1 MSLPVI
7 TQLQFETQ
15 ETKTV
20 PKMGKSFSYDFKKG
34 DFVKVDGRLEVIEDK
49 EALELWITKAIM
61 TEFYRFRVYDDV
73 DYGTVTEGL
82 IGTNYPQAFIE
93 SELQREITLSV
104 TRHELIDHLE
114 DFSFERLSDEMMIYF
129 TVITTDGAFEMEVS
143 M

>member
-7 TQLQFETQ
+7 TQLQFETT
-15 ETKTV
+15 ETKTI

-34 DFVKVDGRLEVIEDK
+34 DFVMKDGQLEEIEDK
-49 EALELWITKAIM
+49 EALKVWITKAIM
-61 TEFYRFRVYDDV
+61 TECYRFRIYDDV
-73 DYGTVTEGL
+73 EYGTITEGL

-93 SELQREITLSV
+93 AELQREITESV

-114 DFSFERLSDEMMIYF
+114 DFRFERLVDEMLIYF
-129 TVITTDGAFEMEVS
+129 TVITIDGAFEMEVS

>member
-15 ETKTV
+15 ETKAI

-49 EALELWITKAIM
+49 EALKVWITKAIM
-61 TEFYRFRVYDDV
+61 TEYMRFKIYDDV
-73 DYGTVTEGL
+73 GYGTVVEDL
-82 IGTNYPQAFIE
+82 IGTNFPQAFIE
-93 SELQREITLSV
+93 AELQREITESV

-114 DFSFERLSDEMMIYF
+114 DFSFERLSDEMLIYF
-129 TVITTDGAFEMEVS
+129 TVITIDGAFEMEVS